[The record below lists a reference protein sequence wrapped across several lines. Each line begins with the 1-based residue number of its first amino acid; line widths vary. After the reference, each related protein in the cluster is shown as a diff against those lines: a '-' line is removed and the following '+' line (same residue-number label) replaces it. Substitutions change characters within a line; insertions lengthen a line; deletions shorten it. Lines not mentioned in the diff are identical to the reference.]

1 MLTLPLGSSVLLTLV
16 AVVNPV
22 LSLAVSKDAVLITVL
37 FFAALKPMVRMSFS
51 AFAVPAK

>member
-37 FFAALKPMVRMSFS
+37 FFAALKPMVRMSL
-51 AFAVPAK
+51 VPAK